1 MTTGEPK
8 LSQERYEAAKKHID
22 LFTDKS
28 PCIHNEACGNAV
40 KLLPDCLDEIER
52 LRGLVENAFFE
63 GMYYG
68 NPDSL
73 NPDQQAWIDSE
84 SRKALEKQ

>member
-1 MTTGEPK
+1 MLDLTQIK
-8 LSQERYEAAKKHID
+8 QRYEAAADMIA
-22 LFTDKS
+22 LFTDES

-40 KLLPDCLDEIER
+40 RALPACIAEIER
-52 LRGLVENAFFE
+52 LRRLVENAFFE

-73 NPDQQAWIDSE
+73 NPDQQAWVDSE
-84 SRKALEKQ
+84 SRKALEGP